1 MQHSVYTFDELI
13 DLVFLVYLVGQG
25 VELATLFHFL
35 QLGLYLSSLFCFDVE
50 VLLNLGSVFG
60 SLAKVAL
67 ELVELRL
74 GFFQLVLTASSVFE
88 LFGLSEL
95 LLLFI

>member
-50 VLLNLGSVFG
+50 VLLNLGSVFR
-60 SLAKVAL
+60 SLA
-67 ELVELRL
+67 
-74 GFFQLVLTASSVFE
+74 
-88 LFGLSEL
+88 
-95 LLLFI
+95 